1 MELILMRH
9 GTTQGNL
16 ERRFIGT
23 LDVPLLPQGE
33 ELARRVGATLPAVEH
48 IYRSPLQRCR
58 RTAELLWPGVEMTVV
73 DELRESDFG
82 PFEGK
87 NHEELKDDPLY
98 QAWLGMGDRPNFAA
112 MPVGESA
119 QQVTDRVSIG
129 LERRRPTPPAGALAG
144 WEWCPT
150 AGPSWPCW
158 PSTAGRAGLLRLDVS
173 QLRRLPGGAESG
185 HPGADHSG
193 GVQGGEGAMSWGV
206 SHLLA
211 LLTGFCLDL
220 LLGDPHWAP
229 HPVRAVGVLIAALE
243 KLLRRLFPKSPRR
256 RGWPAA
262 RRWWRSP
269 SPFQPASPPC
279 CCGGCGLLS
288 PWLAFAAEALLC
300 YQLLAAKSLRDESGK
315 VYEAL
320 KAGDLPGAR
329 HAVSMIVGRDTERL
343 DEAGVAKAAV
353 ETVAEN
359 ASDGVIAP
367 LIFLALGG
375 APLGMLYKAVN
386 TMDSM
391 VGYKND
397 RYLYFGRAAA
407 RLDDALNFLPAR
419 IAGVLM
425 CLGGAAA
432 GYDGK
437 NAWRIFRRDRKR
449 HKSPNSAHTEAA
461 CAGALQLQLAGPNY
475 YFGQLVDK
483 PTIGDD
489 QRPVEAL
496 DILRAGRI
504 LYATAFCPAA
514 LLRRAPADSAVP
526 VTPARRPTRPPS

>member
-1 MELILMRH
+1 MIL
-9 GTTQGNL
+9 L
-16 ERRFIGT
+16 ALRFFT
-23 LDVPLLPQGE
+23 VL
-33 ELARRVGATLPAVEH
+33 LPAV
-48 IYRSPLQRCR
+48 L
-58 RTAELLWPGVEMTVV
+58 
-73 DELRESDFG
+73 
-82 PFEGK
+82 
-87 NHEELKDDPLY
+87 
-98 QAWLGMGDRPNFAA
+98 
-112 MPVGESA
+112 
-119 QQVTDRVSIG
+119 
-129 LERRRPTPPAGALAG
+129 
-144 WEWCPT
+144 
-150 AGPSWPCW
+150 
-158 PSTAGRAGLLRLDVS
+158 
-173 QLRRLPGGAESG
+173 
-185 HPGADHSG
+185 
-193 GVQGGEGAMSWGV
+193 
-206 SHLLA
+206 
-211 LLTGFCLDL
+211 LDL
-220 LLGDPHWAP
+220 GLGDPRWLP
-229 HPVRAVGVLIAALE
+229 HPVRWMGRTISALE
-243 KLLRRLFPKSPRR
+243 PFLRRAFPKT
-256 RGWPAA
+256 PAGERIA
-262 RRWWRSP
+262 
-269 SPFQPASPPC
+269 
-279 CCGGCGLLS
+279 GGTLVLLS
-288 PWLAFAAEALLC
+288 ILFLKLCGMVSSWLAWGVEVWFSF
-300 YQLLAAKSLRDESGK
+300 QLLSARDLQVEAMA
-315 VYEAL
+315 VYPPL
-320 KAGDLPGAR
+320 TSGDLEGAR
-329 HAVSMIVGRDTERL
+329 AAVSRIVGRDTSVL
-343 DEAGVAKAAV
+343 DGSGVAKAAV

-504 LYATAFCPAA
+504 LYATAFFA
-514 LLRRAPADSAVP
+514 LLLFCGVP
-526 VTPARRPTRPPS
+526 LLILLFP